1 MIIIHAVNGFTWRSG
16 STVSMAVAGLL
27 TLLAVGLH
35 VQRFLHAGGLWRDEA
50 AAVQLAT
57 LPTVGEVFERFPH
70 EAFPMAFPLAVRA
83 WAGLFGDSDAAL
95 RLLGLLAGV
104 GILGALWINARAAQT
119 VPLVSL
125 ALLGFHPFFLV
136 YGDSIRG
143 YGLGTLA
150 ILLTLWA
157 FGRLVA
163 KPDRRSILL
172 AAIIAGSSAV
182 LSVHLLLHNAAL
194 LLGIGLASSLTGA
207 IGKRWRVAAAALGAG
222 LLAALSLLPY
232 LGPLTAARTWDI
244 VVQEKVGPGAILEAA
259 ANTLGQPALW
269 GLGLAAGLAVS
280 AGRWREPDRLFRLLV
295 IPAVLASQYGLFLVL
310 GYSPRVWYFLPLMAV
325 VASALDG
332 LLAAPDEKRIVRIA
346 VPAAA
351 GLVALL
357 LLPGALRQARVRM
370 TNVDAAARV
379 VAAQAGPRDL
389 VIVNPWFV
397 GISFGR
403 YYRGPAPWMTLPD
416 LPDHRMHRYDLL
428 MDRMR
433 SPAPI
438 ADVLGAVERT
448 LAAGGRVWVAGSFQA
463 PPPGRPAPVLGP
475 APGGS
480 PWGWQDVPYSSS
492 WSLQLGALL
501 RDRSVRGGEMEVPS
515 PGPVSDFERL
525 RLSVFEGWKQAP
537 SGALV
542 H

>member
-1 MIIIHAVNGFTWRSG
+1 MKRLPKA
-16 STVSMAVAGLL
+16 STVSAGVAVLL

-35 VQRFLHAGGLWRDEA
+35 VHRFLHAGALWRDEA
-50 AAVQLAT
+50 GAVQLAT

-70 EAFPMAFPLAVRA
+70 EAFPMAFPLAVRSWVGA
-83 WAGLFGDSDAAL
+83 FGDTDFAL
-95 RLLGLLAGV
+95 RLMGLLVGV
-104 GILGALWINARAAQT
+104 GILGALWLNARAAET
-119 VPLVSL
+119 WPLVSL

-150 ILLTLWA
+150 ILLTFWA

-163 KPDRRSILL
+163 KPDRRSIFL
-172 AAIIAGSSAV
+172 ATATAV

-194 LLGIGLASSLTGA
+194 LLGIGLAAAMTGTA
-207 IGKRWRVAAAALGAG
+207 GALGKRGRVRWQVITAALGAG
-222 LLAALSLLPY
+222 LVAALSLLPY
-232 LGPLTAARTWDI
+232 LGPLTAARSWDV

-269 GLGLAAGLAVS
+269 GLFLVGGLAVS
-280 AGRWREPDRLFRLLV
+280 FARRSEPDRLFRLLA
-295 IPAVLASQYGLFLVL
+295 IPAVLASQYGLFLAL
-310 GYSPRVWYFLPLMAV
+310 GYAPRIWYFLPLMAV

-332 LLAAPDEKRIVRIA
+332 LLAVPDRIVRIA

-357 LLPGALRQARVRM
+357 LLPAAYKQAGVRM
-370 TNVDAAARV
+370 TNVDGAAQV

-389 VIVNPWFV
+389 VLVNPWFV
-397 GISFGR
+397 GISFSR
-403 YYRGPAPWMTLPD
+403 YYEGSAPWRTLPD

-433 SPAPI
+433 STAPI
-438 ADVLGAVERT
+438 ADVLEAAERT
-448 LAAGGRVWVAGSFQA
+448 LASGGRIWVAGSFQA
-463 PPPGRPAPVLGP
+463 PPPGQAPPKLGP
-475 APGGS
+475 APEGS

-492 WSLQLGALL
+492 WSLQLGAFL
-501 RDRSVRGGEMEVPS
+501 RDHSVQGGEMELPAS
-515 PGPVSDFERL
+515 GPVSDFERL
-525 RLSVFEGWKQAP
+525 RLFMFEGWR
-537 SGALV
+537 
-542 H
+542 